1 MAIENG
7 DQVTIEYVGQLNDGT
22 VFDTSRES
30 IAEESGLREAQPE
43 REYTPLTVRIG
54 DEEIIEG
61 LEDGLIG
68 LQESDTETITIPP
81 EKAYGEPS
89 DDQIIEQDRDNF
101 EEVLQGETPEEG
113 MMIQEQDG
121 GIGKVIHVGSE
132 IVRLD
137 FNHELAGETLE
148 FEVEIVDVS

>member
-30 IAEESGLREAQPE
+30 IAEESGLDEAQPE

-68 LQESDTETITIPP
+68 LQESDTEIITIPP

-101 EEVLQGETPEEG
+101 EELLQGETPEEG

-121 GIGKVIHVGSE
+121 RIGKVIHVGSE